1 MLNFQISEY
10 DCAPT
15 TFLNGLFFVLKRD
28 EIPQKMIRVIY
39 KNTLDCNLKIINY
52 CGTSR
57 KAMKKICKK
66 INKISN
72 NLNMDLRIQYLSK
85 KKCTW
90 ESIREC
96 LKEKGVAII
105 RSLLEVEHYYLI
117 TKIDDENIYIWD
129 PYIIKNTSYFYN
141 NVFKIN
147 EINNTLR
154 QDYSFGPIKKREF
167 ILINI
172 VKSK

>member
-85 KKCTW
+85 KKRRF
-90 ESIREC
+90 S
-96 LKEKGVAII
+96 
-105 RSLLEVEHYYLI
+105 S
-117 TKIDDENIYIWD
+117 
-129 PYIIKNTSYFYN
+129 P
-141 NVFKIN
+141 
-147 EINNTLR
+147 
-154 QDYSFGPIKKREF
+154 
-167 ILINI
+167 
-172 VKSK
+172 